1 MEYALFRG
9 VRVLPEFDAPA
20 HVGEGFQ
27 GLDVTACF
35 NAQPW
40 NKYCVEPPCGQLD
53 PTQDRLY
60 DILQKIYTDMFNVF
74 KPDIFHMG
82 GDEVSNSCWN
92 SSTRIQNWM
101 VEQGWGLTD
110 ENFLRLWGLFQE
122 KALEKVEQV
131 AGKELPIILWTSHL
145 TELPHVTKFLNKDKY
160 IIQVWTTGADK
171 QIFDL
176 LNNGYKLIMS
186 NYDALYFDCGFG
198 AWIGA
203 GNNWCSPYIGWQK
216 VYSNSPKQIAGTY
229 SNQILGG
236 EAALWSEQAD
246 EHSLDAR
253 LWPRAA
259 ALSERLWS
267 EPSTSWEHAE
277 IRLMIHRERL
287 VEQGIAAESIKPQ
300 WCLQNE
306 GNCPAAS

>member
-1 MEYALFRG
+1 M
-9 VRVLPEFDAPA
+9 PEFDAPA

-27 GLDVTACF
+27 GLDITACF

-40 NKYCVEPPCGQLD
+40 NKFCVEPPCGQLD
-53 PTQDRLY
+53 PTQEQLY
-60 DILQKIYTDMFNVF
+60 DVLQKIYTDMFTVF

-101 VEQGWGLTD
+101 IDQGWGLND
-110 ENFLRLWGLFQE
+110 ADFLKLWGLFQE
-122 KALEKVEQV
+122 KALAKVEQIS
-131 AGKELPIILWTSHL
+131 GKELPIILWTSHL
-145 TELPHVTKFLNKDKY
+145 TQLPHVTQYLDKNKY
-160 IIQVWTTGADK
+160 IIQVWTTGGDK
-171 QIFDL
+171 QIHDL
-176 LNNGYKLIMS
+176 LTNGYKLIIS

-216 VYSNSPKQIAGTY
+216 VYSNSPKKIAGSY
-229 SNQILGG
+229 SEQILGG

-253 LWPRAA
+253 FWPRAA
-259 ALSERLWS
+259 ALSERLWA
-267 EPSTSWEHAE
+267 EPTNSWEDAE
-277 IRLMIHRERL
+277 TRLMVHRERL

-300 WCLQNE
+300 WCLQN
-306 GNCPAAS
+306 GGDCPGP